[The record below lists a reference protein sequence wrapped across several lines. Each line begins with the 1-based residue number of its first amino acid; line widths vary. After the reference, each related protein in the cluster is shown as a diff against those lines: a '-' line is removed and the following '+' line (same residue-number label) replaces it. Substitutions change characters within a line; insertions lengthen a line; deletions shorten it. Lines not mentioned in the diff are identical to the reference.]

1 MMQINKYHT
10 NLKFK
15 DKSALLD
22 ECEKLIG
29 ESDVLYPIL
38 QEIKTLERGEV
49 SPESTLKRSKIG
61 SYFTSEIQ
69 QIFNYIY
76 QHEIVVKEDI
86 ITKLDDVVSRA
97 DAVLRENIVL
107 QSKPPLDVIKFKN
120 VPVRYSHST
129 FGRKEQRWGYGLHK
143 LPTTERGY
151 SITLA
156 DMPPRYI
163 QSYHNHTISEYTL
176 ALDKKIIGIA
186 NPGKNEKKNTTNTN
200 EIVHFSAT
208 TPHTLYN
215 PANSLSRNIS
225 VKLPTGLLDWR
236 PLHNLNPMKGT
247 RTEILKGKLSRL
259 GIKGGTKISFS
270 IKDKYYD
277 YVLEILELKEDSVM
291 EGIYNKDKYFLVIEG
306 ELLVS
311 SEDIK
316 KQCSQNDYIV
326 IDKNT
331 DFNIKTKTKSRLYT
345 IS

>member
-1 MMQINKYHT
+1 MMQINKDYT
-10 NLKFK
+10 DLNFK
-15 DKSALLD
+15 DESELLD
-22 ECEKLIG
+22 ECEKLISG
-29 ESDVLYPIL
+29 SDVLDPIL
-38 QEIKTLERGEV
+38 QEIKTLKRGEV
-49 SPESTLKRSKIG
+49 SPESTLKRSKTA

-76 QHEIVVKEDI
+76 RHETVVKEDI
-86 ITKLDDVVSRA
+86 ITKLDDIVSRA

-129 FGRKEQRWGYGLHK
+129 FGHKERRWGYGLHK
-143 LPTTERGY
+143 LPTTELGY
-151 SITLA
+151 SICLA

-186 NPGKNEKKNTTNTN
+186 NPGKNEKKHIVNTN

-225 VKLPTGLLDWR
+225 VKTPTGLLDWR
-236 PLHNLNPMKGT
+236 PLNNLNPMKRN

-259 GIKGGTKISFS
+259 GIKGGTKLSFS
-270 IKDKYYD
+270 IKDRYYD

-291 EGIYNKDKYFLVIEG
+291 EDVYDKDKYFLVIEG
-306 ELLVS
+306 DFLVS
-311 SEDIK
+311 SNGIK
-316 KQCSQNDYIV
+316 KQCSKNDYIV

>member
-1 MMQINKYHT
+1 MMQINKDYT
-10 NLKFK
+10 NLNFK
-15 DKSALLD
+15 DKSELLD
-22 ECEKLIG
+22 ECEKLIS
-29 ESDVLYPIL
+29 ESDVLDPIL

-49 SPESTLKRSKIG
+49 GPASTLKRSKIG

-76 QHEIVVKEDI
+76 QHKIVVKEDI
-86 ITKLDDVVSRA
+86 IAKLDDIVSKA

-143 LPTTERGY
+143 LPTTELGY
-151 SITLA
+151 SVTMA
-156 DMPPRYI
+156 SMPPRYI

-176 ALDKKIIGIA
+176 ALDKKIMGIA
-186 NPGKNEKKNTTNTN
+186 NPGKSEKKNMANTN

-236 PLHNLNPMKGT
+236 PLHNLNPTKST
-247 RTEILKGKLSRL
+247 RAAILKGKLSRL

-270 IKDKYYD
+270 IKDEYYD
-277 YVLEILELKEDSVM
+277 YMLEILELKEDSVM
-291 EGIYNKDKYFLVIEG
+291 EGIYNKDKYFFVIEG
-306 ELLVS
+306 ELLIS

-316 KQCSQNDYIV
+316 KQCSRSDYIV